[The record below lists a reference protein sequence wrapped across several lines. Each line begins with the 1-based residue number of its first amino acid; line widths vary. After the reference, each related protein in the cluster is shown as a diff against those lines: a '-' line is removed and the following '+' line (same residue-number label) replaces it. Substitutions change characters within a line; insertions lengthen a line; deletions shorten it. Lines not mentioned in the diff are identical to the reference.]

1 MNNMYDILA
10 KLNSV
15 GKQNLTEGWKGEL
28 AGGTAGG
35 IAGTIAGNAIS
46 PGIGGMVGGALGATA
61 GGMAGRAAG
70 EALDETSQ
78 LNEIAPLIAAGARI
92 AGPMIGKIAQ
102 ALGRGASTAGK
113 ATADA
118 AGKAA
123 AGVGRGVADVSKE
136 VGKAAVANA
145 PAVGVGV
152 GAYEI
157 AKQMADKM
165 PDAVNQVYSDVGQTA
180 KAVTSVVGDALG
192 SATVMDVAGAAVK
205 YAIPAGLLLAV
216 LYGGKK
222 LIDKVMSEDAMME
235 ENDMRSMINKLD
247 YVAEGWKGTAAGAGL
262 GALAG
267 GPLGAAVGALAGD
280 KIGDEME
287 EGKRPDFPDL
297 DKDGDKK
304 EPMAQAARQAKGK
317 EQVDEISL
325 DKIGRGIG
333 KAIGVPARVAGAV
346 AGIPGGLKQAY
357 QSSKAGAQKAISG
370 QDMDCYPKGAKVA
383 VGEADVEEGN
393 DFTGAR
399 MAAIKAG
406 KPTFRVDGKVYKV
419 TGDTSDERVMEKKEK
434 TLFPGTAE
442 YEKRFPKE
450 LRPGERAKS
459 STGGTIEKTA
469 TGVKHTARYDD
480 DTDADDGSKAAQADK
495 YASPKAKGRPK
506 GSKRAIGAKVK
517 GTSKLHSKPAIKE
530 ASTETVVTNKGNRYN
545 YVLGDDE
552 MTSQIMFN
560 GTEIHLQ
567 YDPNMQA
574 FDPQESRAKDP
585 ILNKWLKQQQP
596 FESDE
601 DSIDDFV
608 DRAVDH
614 LHSKP
619 AIKET
624 DSEIEIPGSDRMS
637 DDDRHRAIMKKYPG
651 AKKTGKT
658 PGEYTL
664 PDGTKLVS
672 GIRGVRKI
680 DEDYDKDEYDE
691 EGEMAQSQARTI
703 EDAAKELQSILDAD
717 ENLPEW
723 VQKKISLAMDY
734 IDTARDY
741 LAANRPQEQG
751 MEESALQA
759 YLGKEKYGE
768 AGMKALQQA
777 GREGASKEKMASIR
791 AKHDKLDEVDLDEKA
806 VSKAQR
812 AAAGIARAVQK
823 GEIPR
828 SELRGASKEM
838 AKMPAGELKKF
849 AKTKEK
855 GLPEKVKKDESVEET
870 TVAGSV
876 APSVEAPKGKKGGMI
891 FGKGVYEGRL
901 EESYKSRLETM
912 LTEGMSINMSVGE
925 DGRKNLSVSAT
936 DDDAVKLAQILKLA
950 GMEQATGYDD
960 ACPTCGAGR
969 GMCEH
974 EMVEEADLANSA
986 DDTVYADT
994 DYMTQTLAG
1003 GLNGPKLQVNPN
1015 NPADNP
1021 LSMRTLGQHSSSS
1034 LNLGSEADNLKEETE
1049 RRLMDLYQ
1057 RFEVK

>member
-1 MNNMYDILA
+1 MKAAA
-10 KLNSV
+10 KEVDEASYSA
-15 GKQNLTEGWKGEL
+15 K
-28 AGGTAGG
+28 AAR
-35 IAGTIAGNAIS
+35 
-46 PGIGGMVGGALGATA
+46 
-61 GGMAGRAAG
+61 AGRDIGKPGKNFEKIAKSAGERYGSKAAG
-70 EALDETSQ
+70 E
-78 LNEIAPLIAAGARI
+78 
-92 AGPMIGKIAQ
+92 
-102 ALGRGASTAGK
+102 
-113 ATADA
+113 
-118 AGKAA
+118 
-123 AGVGRGVADVSKE
+123 
-136 VGKAAVANA
+136 
-145 PAVGVGV
+145 
-152 GAYEI
+152 
-157 AKQMADKM
+157 
-165 PDAVNQVYSDVGQTA
+165 
-180 KAVTSVVGDALG
+180 
-192 SATVMDVAGAAVK
+192 
-205 YAIPAGLLLAV
+205 
-216 LYGGKK
+216 
-222 LIDKVMSEDAMME
+222 
-235 ENDMRSMINKLD
+235 
-247 YVAEGWKGTAAGAGL
+247 
-262 GALAG
+262 
-267 GPLGAAVGALAGD
+267 
-280 KIGDEME
+280 
-287 EGKRPDFPDL
+287 
-297 DKDGDKK
+297 
-304 EPMAQAARQAKGK
+304 
-317 EQVDEISL
+317 
-325 DKIGRGIG
+325 
-333 KAIGVPARVAGAV
+333 RVAGAV
-346 AGIPGGLKQAY
+346 L
-357 QSSKAGAQKAISG
+357 
-370 QDMDCYPKGAKVA
+370 AKMRAKESVA
-383 VGEADVEEGN
+383 EGDVEEGN

-399 MAAIKAG
+399 LAAIKAG

-434 TLFPGTAE
+434 TLFPGTPE

-530 ASTETVVTNKGNRYN
+530 
-545 YVLGDDE
+545 
-552 MTSQIMFN
+552 
-560 GTEIHLQ
+560 
-567 YDPNMQA
+567 
-574 FDPQESRAKDP
+574 
-585 ILNKWLKQQQP
+585 
-596 FESDE
+596 
-601 DSIDDFV
+601 
-608 DRAVDH
+608 
-614 LHSKP
+614 
-619 AIKET
+619 T
-624 DSEIEIPGSDRMS
+624 DLE
-637 DDDRHRAIMKKYPG
+637 
-651 AKKTGKT
+651 
-658 PGEYTL
+658 
-664 PDGTKLVS
+664 
-672 GIRGVRKI
+672 
-680 DEDYDKDEYDE
+680 EDYDKDEYDE

-703 EDAAKELQSILDAD
+703 EDAAQELQSILDAD

-759 YLGKEKYGE
+759 YLGKKKYGE

-806 VSKAQR
+806 VSRAQR
-812 AAAGIARAVQK
+812 AAAGIARAAQK
-823 GEIPR
+823 GDIPK

-838 AKMPAGELKKF
+838 ARMPAGELKKF

-855 GLPEKVKKDESVEET
+855 GLPQKVKKDESVEET

-876 APSVEAPKGKKGGMI
+876 APSMEAPKGKKGGMI

-950 GMEQATGYDD
+950 GMKQARGYDD

-1021 LSMRTLGQHSSSS
+1021 LSMRKLGQHSSSS

-1057 RFEVK
+1057 RFEAK

>member
-1 MNNMYDILA
+1 MARKLA
-10 KLNSV
+10 M
-15 GKQNLTEGWKGEL
+15 
-28 AGGTAGG
+28 
-35 IAGTIAGNAIS
+35 S
-46 PGIGGMVGGALGATA
+46 PAMARQL
-61 GGMAGRAAG
+61 GMA
-70 EALDETSQ
+70 
-78 LNEIAPLIAAGARI
+78 
-92 AGPMIGKIAQ
+92 
-102 ALGRGASTAGK
+102 
-113 ATADA
+113 
-118 AGKAA
+118 
-123 AGVGRGVADVSKE
+123 
-136 VGKAAVANA
+136 
-145 PAVGVGV
+145 
-152 GAYEI
+152 
-157 AKQMADKM
+157 
-165 PDAVNQVYSDVGQTA
+165 
-180 KAVTSVVGDALG
+180 
-192 SATVMDVAGAAVK
+192 
-205 YAIPAGLLLAV
+205 
-216 LYGGKK
+216 
-222 LIDKVMSEDAMME
+222 
-235 ENDMRSMINKLD
+235 
-247 YVAEGWKGTAAGAGL
+247 EG
-262 GALAG
+262 
-267 GPLGAAVGALAGD
+267 
-280 KIGDEME
+280 
-287 EGKRPDFPDL
+287 
-297 DKDGDKK
+297 
-304 EPMAQAARQAKGK
+304 
-317 EQVDEISL
+317 
-325 DKIGRGIG
+325 
-333 KAIGVPARVAGAV
+333 
-346 AGIPGGLKQAY
+346 
-357 QSSKAGAQKAISG
+357 
-370 QDMDCYPKGAKVA
+370 
-383 VGEADVEEGN
+383 DVEEGN

-406 KPTFRVDGKVYKV
+406 KPTFKVDGKVYKV
-419 TGDTSDERVMEKKEK
+419 TGDTSDEKVMEK
-434 TLFPGTAE
+434 TVWPGTKE
-442 YEKRFPKE
+442 YKSKFPDDMRTGEKR
-450 LRPGERAKS
+450 RS
-459 STGGTIEKTA
+459 STGGEIERTA
-469 TGVKHTARYDD
+469 TGVKHTAKPYDD
-480 DTDADDGSKAAQADK
+480 EDEAQVDDGT
-495 YASPKAKGRPK
+495 PKKKGRPK
-506 GSKRAIGAKVK
+506 GSKRALGAKGPTGK
-517 GTSKLHSKPAIKE
+517 SKLLQKGSIKE
-530 ASTETVVTNKGNRYN
+530 ASIETFVTNKGNRYT

-552 MTSQIMFN
+552 MTARIMFD
-560 GTEIHLQ
+560 GTGIHLQ

-585 ILNKWLKQQQP
+585 ILNKWLKRQQP
-596 FESDE
+596 FGSDE
-601 DSIDDFV
+601 DSMDDFV

-703 EDAAKELQSILDAD
+703 EDAAQELQSILDAD

-741 LAANRPQEQG
+741 LAANRPGDEI
-751 MEESALQA
+751 
-759 YLGKEKYGE
+759 
-768 AGMKALQQA
+768 
-777 GREGASKEKMASIR
+777 MA
-791 AKHDKLDEVDLDEKA
+791 EKA

-812 AAAGIARAVQK
+812 AAAGIARAAQK

-901 EESYKSRLETM
+901 EESFKSRLETM

-950 GMEQATGYDD
+950 GMQQPKGYDD

-1021 LSMRTLGQHSSSS
+1021 LSMRKLGQHSSSS

-1049 RRLMDLYQ
+1049 RKLMDLYQ
-1057 RFEVK
+1057 RFEAK

>member
-1 MNNMYDILA
+1 MDNIYDILNRFNAASQPLMEGRGTKPDFLDLDRDGNRTEPMKAAA
-10 KLNSV
+10 KEVDEASYSA
-15 GKQNLTEGWKGEL
+15 K
-28 AGGTAGG
+28 AAR
-35 IAGTIAGNAIS
+35 
-46 PGIGGMVGGALGATA
+46 
-61 GGMAGRAAG
+61 AGRDIGKPGKNFEKIAKSAGERYGSKAAG
-70 EALDETSQ
+70 E
-78 LNEIAPLIAAGARI
+78 
-92 AGPMIGKIAQ
+92 
-102 ALGRGASTAGK
+102 
-113 ATADA
+113 
-118 AGKAA
+118 
-123 AGVGRGVADVSKE
+123 
-136 VGKAAVANA
+136 
-145 PAVGVGV
+145 
-152 GAYEI
+152 
-157 AKQMADKM
+157 
-165 PDAVNQVYSDVGQTA
+165 
-180 KAVTSVVGDALG
+180 
-192 SATVMDVAGAAVK
+192 
-205 YAIPAGLLLAV
+205 
-216 LYGGKK
+216 
-222 LIDKVMSEDAMME
+222 
-235 ENDMRSMINKLD
+235 
-247 YVAEGWKGTAAGAGL
+247 
-262 GALAG
+262 
-267 GPLGAAVGALAGD
+267 
-280 KIGDEME
+280 
-287 EGKRPDFPDL
+287 
-297 DKDGDKK
+297 
-304 EPMAQAARQAKGK
+304 
-317 EQVDEISL
+317 
-325 DKIGRGIG
+325 
-333 KAIGVPARVAGAV
+333 RVAGAV
-346 AGIPGGLKQAY
+346 L
-357 QSSKAGAQKAISG
+357 
-370 QDMDCYPKGAKVA
+370 AKMRAKESVA
-383 VGEADVEEGN
+383 EGDVEEGN

-399 MAAIKAG
+399 LAAIKAG

-434 TLFPGTAE
+434 TLFPGTPE

-530 ASTETVVTNKGNRYN
+530 
-545 YVLGDDE
+545 
-552 MTSQIMFN
+552 
-560 GTEIHLQ
+560 
-567 YDPNMQA
+567 
-574 FDPQESRAKDP
+574 
-585 ILNKWLKQQQP
+585 
-596 FESDE
+596 
-601 DSIDDFV
+601 
-608 DRAVDH
+608 
-614 LHSKP
+614 
-619 AIKET
+619 T
-624 DSEIEIPGSDRMS
+624 DLE
-637 DDDRHRAIMKKYPG
+637 
-651 AKKTGKT
+651 
-658 PGEYTL
+658 
-664 PDGTKLVS
+664 
-672 GIRGVRKI
+672 
-680 DEDYDKDEYDE
+680 EDYDKDEYDE

-703 EDAAKELQSILDAD
+703 EDAAQELQSILDAD

-741 LAANRPQEQG
+741 LVANRPQEQG

-759 YLGKEKYGE
+759 YLGKKKYGE

-806 VSKAQR
+806 VSRAQR
-812 AAAGIARAVQK
+812 AAAGIARAAQK
-823 GEIPR
+823 GDIPK

-838 AKMPAGELKKF
+838 ARMPAGELKKF

-855 GLPEKVKKDESVEET
+855 SLPQKVKKDESVEET

-876 APSVEAPKGKKGGMI
+876 APSMEAPKGKKGGMI

-950 GMEQATGYDD
+950 GMKQARGYDD

-1021 LSMRTLGQHSSSS
+1021 LSMRKLGQHSSSS

-1049 RRLMDLYQ
+1049 RRLMDLYKEFQ
-1057 RFEVK
+1057 PK